1 MKTGK
6 VTESVLK
13 RSVLKQIK
21 SNSVQVKNGAG
32 VGEDCAVFASFES
45 DDVAA
50 CVNTV
55 TGPFAIVGSLAV
67 HAALNNLAAGGGI
80 PEGLLVSA
88 VFPKETEEPQLRAVM
103 AQIGET
109 AGALD
114 VPVVGGHT
122 EISGYVLA
130 PILTVTA
137 LGRKKAEHAAAADES
152 KMARSDKAKPGQ
164 DVVITKWIGLSGTA
178 LLATEKRQELLSRY
192 PARFVDEAAAFTRYL
207 SVLPEAAAAGKSG
220 VRAMHDASGG
230 GIFAALWEFAEAAD
244 VGLEIDLKKLPIRQE
259 TVELCDF
266 FDVNPYEMQSGGC
279 LVMAAD
285 NGYDLVRELEKHQIP
300 AVVAGKVTASH
311 DRVVINEE
319 ERRFLEPFRRD
330 GINQVFTNQE
340 G

>member
-6 VTESVLK
+6 VTESILK

-21 SNSVQVKNGAG
+21 SNAGQVKNGAG
-32 VGEDCAVFASFES
+32 VGEDCAVFASFGS

-55 TGPFAIVGSLAV
+55 TGPFSIVGSLAV
-67 HAALNNLAAGGGI
+67 HAALNNLAAGGAQ

-88 VFPKETEEPQLRAVM
+88 VFPQETEEPQLRAVM

-109 AGALD
+109 AGALA
-114 VPVVGGHT
+114 VPIAGGHT
-122 EISGYVLA
+122 EISAYVTE
-130 PILTVTA
+130 PVLTVTA
-137 LGRKKAEHAAAADES
+137 LGRKKTDEI
-152 KMARSDKAKPGQ
+152 RKAKPGQ
-164 DVVITKWIGLSGTA
+164 DIVITKWIGLAGTA
-178 LLATEKRQELLSRY
+178 LLAAEKRQELLSRY
-192 PARFVDEAAAFTRYL
+192 PARFVDEAAEFVHYL

-230 GIFAALWEFAEAAD
+230 GIFAALWELAETAD
-244 VGLEIDLKKLPIRQE
+244 VGLEIDLKRLPIRQE

-266 FDVNPYEMQSGGC
+266 FDINPYEMLSGGC
-279 LVMAAD
+279 LVMAVD
-285 NGYDLVRELEKHQIP
+285 NGYDLVRDLEKQQIP

-330 GINQVFTNQE
+330 GIDQIFTKQE

>member
-32 VGEDCAVFASFES
+32 VGEDCAVFASFGN
-45 DDVAA
+45 DDAA
-50 CVNTV
+50 VCVNTV
-55 TGPFAIVGSLAV
+55 TGPFAIVGTLAV
-67 HAALNNLAAGGGI
+67 HAALNNLAAGVGI

-109 AGALD
+109 AGALA
-114 VPVVGGHT
+114 VPIVGGHT
-122 EISGYVLA
+122 EISEHVLA

-137 LGRKKAEHAAAADES
+137 LGRKKADEIQ
-152 KMARSDKAKPGQ
+152 KAKPGQ
-164 DVVITKWIGLSGTA
+164 DIVITKWIGLSGTA

-192 PARFVDEAAAFTRYL
+192 PARFVDEAAVFTRYL

-266 FDVNPYEMQSGGC
+266 FDINPYEMKSGGC

-285 NGYDLVRELEKHQIP
+285 NGYDLVRELEKQQIP
-300 AVVAGKVTASH
+300 AVVAGKVTDSH

-330 GINQVFTNQE
+330 SINQVFTNQE